1 MVEIKF
7 ELDGITT
14 EFDEVLTV
22 DGVGIWTDV
31 VLGTVKIVIYIF
43 MLCSIV
49 ELTLIH
55 MIDFYFT
62 NEYPVNHWIKF

>member
-7 ELDGITT
+7 ELDGIMTVLGG
-14 EFDEVLTV
+14 VLTV

-31 VLGTVKIVIYIF
+31 VLGTVKIAIIIF

-62 NEYPVNHWIKF
+62 NKYPINHST